1 MNPRADL
8 ALLRRIAAGRES
20 EADRAVL
27 ASRLRAYL
35 EGAPAG
41 ATLDGTFGVAR
52 VPGHGSWWR
61 AEALDARDAA
71 LRALA
76 AAFHAGEPPARQAA
90 AIRSALLTYAAS
102 AWRLDRVE
110 TSPPARYIGTARE
123 MLFDALRACDEVPST
138 SHIQRIL
145 VGSRSG
151 RC

>member
-1 MNPRADL
+1 MSRSADL

-27 ASRLRAYL
+27 ASRRRAYL
-35 EGAPAG
+35 DGAAAG

-52 VPGHGSWWR
+52 VPGHGAWWR

-76 AAFHAGEPPARQAA
+76 STFHPGEPPARQAA
-90 AIRSALLTYAAS
+90 AIRSAMLAYAAS

-123 MLFDALRACDEVPST
+123 MLFDALRACDEVPSAA
-138 SHIQRIL
+138 HIRRL
-145 VGSRSG
+145 LRGSRTG
-151 RC
+151 RR